1 MMKRY
6 FVLLIL
12 IALPILSGCT
22 QNPATGKQDF
32 TAFMTPEDEVRVGK
46 EEHPKILKQH
56 GGVYDEFKLGRYVS
70 EVSFRLTQVAELPN
84 LTYTITILNDT
95 GVNAFALPGGYI
107 YVTRGLLSLVENEAE
122 MAGVLAHEIGHVT
135 ARHTAQ
141 RYSKAIATNLGLN
154 VVGILGSLYGA
165 PAGAG
170 NVLSLGAALYLQGH
184 SREQE
189 LEADKLAVRYLVR
202 AGYDPKAMVTFF
214 KKMQAHSHLQAK
226 LAGKTD
232 EPDQFHA
239 LSTHPRTEQRI
250 VQAINLVKLARLKS
264 PRLGRTQLLAAL
276 DGMLYGDDPKQ
287 GVRRGRDFIHPGL
300 RLKFRVPPGF
310 VMVNTPTQVIARGPM
325 GSVIVFDSEKS
336 AEVARSYRNLSVYLT
351 EKWASRLDLRGVE
364 NISING
370 LAAAT
375 GGNRLQLQA
384 GVRDARLV
392 AMRERPDVIY
402 RFVFLTPPN
411 RTGALS
417 TELRRTT
424 YSFQRI
430 SEREARNL
438 RPLRISVVTVRR
450 GDTVESLAAR
460 LPVERFRLELFEALN
475 GITRG
480 QRLRPGQKV
489 KLISG

>member
-1 MMKRY
+1 MTKRF

-12 IALPILSGCT
+12 LTLPALSGCT

-32 TAFMTPEDEVRVGK
+32 TAFMSPEEEIRVGK

-56 GGVYDEFKLGRYVS
+56 GGVYDAFKLNRYVS

-84 LTYTITILNDT
+84 LTYTITILNNT

-107 YVTRGLLSLVENEAE
+107 YITRGLLSLIENEAE
-122 MAGVLAHEIGHVT
+122 LAGVLAHEIGHVT

-141 RYSKAIATNLGLN
+141 RYSNTKLADLSLN
-154 VVGILGSLYGA
+154 VVSILGSLYGA
-165 PAGAG
+165 PVGTG

-189 LEADKLAVRYLVR
+189 LEADKLAVRYLIR
-202 AGYDPKAMVTFF
+202 AGYDPKAMVSFF
-214 KKMQAHSHLQAK
+214 KKMQAHSNLQAK
-226 LAGKTD
+226 LAGKAN
-232 EPDQFHA
+232 EPNQFHA

-250 VQAINLVKLARLKS
+250 VQAIDLVKLARLKS
-264 PRLGRTQLLAAL
+264 PRLGRARLLAAL
-276 DGMLYGDDPKQ
+276 DGMLYGDDLKQ

-300 RLKFRVPPGF
+300 RIQFRVPPGF
-310 VMVNTPTQVIARGPM
+310 VMNNTPTQVIARGPK
-325 GSVIVFDSEKS
+325 GSIIVFDSEKS
-336 AEVARSYRNLSVYLT
+336 AKVARSHRNLAIYLKD
-351 EKWASRLDLRGVE
+351 KWGSNLDLQGVE
-364 NISING
+364 NISVNG

-375 GGNRLQLQA
+375 GGNRLQLQS

-392 AMRERPDVIY
+392 AMRARPDIIY
-402 RFVFLTPPN
+402 RFIFLTPSS

-417 TELRRTT
+417 KELRRTT
-424 YSFQRI
+424 YSFRRI
-430 SEREARNL
+430 SEREAKNL

-450 GDTVESLAAR
+450 GDTLESLAAR

-480 QRLRPGQKV
+480 QRLKPGQKI
-489 KLISG
+489 KLIAG

>member
-6 FVLLIL
+6 FVLLIIL
-12 IALPILSGCT
+12 ALPALSGCT

-32 TAFMTPEDEVRVGK
+32 TAFMSPEDEVRVGQ

-56 GGVYDEFKLGRYVS
+56 GGVYDNFKLGRYVS
-70 EVSFRLTQVAELPN
+70 EVTFKLTQVAELPN
-84 LTYTITILNDT
+84 LTYTITILNDK

-107 YVTRGLLSLVENEAE
+107 YITRGLLSLIENEAE

-141 RYSKAIATNLGLN
+141 RYSNAIATNFGFN
-154 VVGILGSLYGA
+154 VVGILGSLIGA

-184 SREQE
+184 SRDQE
-189 LEADKLAVRYLVR
+189 LEADKLAVRYLNR
-202 AGYDPKAMVTFF
+202 AGYNSNAMVSFF
-214 KKMQAHSHLQAK
+214 KKMQAHSDLQAK
-226 LAGKTD
+226 LAGKSG

-250 VQAINLVKLARLKS
+250 VQAIKLVKLNRVRTPRVGRAR
-264 PRLGRTQLLAAL
+264 LLAAL
-276 DGMLYGDDPKQ
+276 DGMMYGDDPKQ
-287 GVRRGRDFIHPGL
+287 GVRRGREFIHPGL
-300 RLKFRVPPGF
+300 RIRFRVPRGF
-310 VMVNTPTQVIARGPM
+310 TMINTPTQVIARGPK
-325 GSVIVFDSEKS
+325 GSIIVFDSEKS
-336 AEVARSYRNLSVYLT
+336 AEVAQSYRNLGVYLT
-351 EKWASRLDLRGVE
+351 EKWGSNLDLRGVE

-375 GGNRLQLQA
+375 GGNRLQFKA

-392 AMRERPDVIY
+392 ALRERPDIIY
-402 RFVFLTPPN
+402 RFVFLTPPK
-411 RTGALS
+411 RTGPLS
-417 TELRRTT
+417 KALRRTT
-424 YSFQRI
+424 YSFRRL
-430 SEREARNL
+430 SKHEAKAL

-460 LPVERFRLELFEALN
+460 LPVERFQLELFEAIN

-480 QRLRPGQKV
+480 QRLRPGTKV
-489 KLISG
+489 KLIVG